1 MIRRPPRSTLFPY
14 TTLFRSPTSL
24 ELLLRIHDL
33 REVKTNVD
41 IEQKWMER
49 EINVPNEKYIFSK
62 TNIASFAN
70 RIFQTPNNHCVL
82 ENNRTILAS
91 DFATIAGNGGLNFS
105 IINGVAEIINNES
118 QHTAAFMLNNIAM
131 IDKDD
136 FPEYVKSNVNSLT
149 KYLLLFSNVGKS
161 NSTNEVFV
169 STPGNPGCHWTLLFV
184 DLTKYKWLYCDN
196 SCWPMPTNLKALVNP
211 FVTAIYQVLSHY
223 KHTKT
228 PSAIDLAHVVG
239 TEAGHICGNECF
251 KNIPTQT
258 CSNVCG
264 VAVIIIGGI
273 ASAAPELWKH
283 VFMKRYRNLPNHLR
297 WMLDLSA
304 HSDFLRYTVI
314 SWLLKGF
321 IDVSLIGIYQVRNLA
336 ASKSIP
342 TVTPRPRH
350 VVNVKLSSDE
360 EIADEEERRGHKTV
374 FSRKKNSQKQSQ
386 SKVSKSTCIAQ
397 EAEEEGNGEKYDNK
411 GELGQT
417 KDIEQTKFRK
427 SKELY
432 GKMFFCGKLEGN
444 ADRKAKDP
452 MNISQHIKIRD
463 QREQTD
469 QGGTYTRGTKRK
481 KQEGRAVSRKPLKLS
496 NIEDKKTKKK
506 KRKVITEAY
515 HQYTKK
521 KGLQPFARRTMR

>member
-1 MIRRPPRSTLFPY
+1 MIKFPRISLTSRKTLLLKQPRNPTSILSLVRMPSKSECEDMKSLCGKKYAAVSCECGTF
-14 TTLFRSPTSL
+14 TPTSL

-149 KYLLLFSNVGKS
+149 KYLLFSNVGKS

-169 STPGNPGCHWTLLFV
+169 STPGNPGCHWTLLFA
-184 DLTKYKWLYCDN
+184 DLTKYKWLYCDT

-211 FVTAIYQVLSHY
+211 FVTAIYQQVLSHY
-223 KHTKT
+223 KHTKP
-228 PSAIDLAHVVG
+228 PSAIDLAHAVG

-273 ASAAPELWKH
+273 G
-283 VFMKRYRNLPNHLR
+283 V
-297 WMLDLSA
+297 
-304 HSDFLRYTVI
+304 
-314 SWLLKGF
+314 
-321 IDVSLIGIYQVRNLA
+321 
-336 ASKSIP
+336 
-342 TVTPRPRH
+342 
-350 VVNVKLSSDE
+350 
-360 EIADEEERRGHKTV
+360 
-374 FSRKKNSQKQSQ
+374 
-386 SKVSKSTCIAQ
+386 
-397 EAEEEGNGEKYDNK
+397 
-411 GELGQT
+411 
-417 KDIEQTKFRK
+417 
-427 SKELY
+427 
-432 GKMFFCGKLEGN
+432 
-444 ADRKAKDP
+444 
-452 MNISQHIKIRD
+452 
-463 QREQTD
+463 
-469 QGGTYTRGTKRK
+469 
-481 KQEGRAVSRKPLKLS
+481 GR
-496 NIEDKKTKKK
+496 T
-506 KRKVITEAY
+506 
-515 HQYTKK
+515 
-521 KGLQPFARRTMR
+521 